1 MIIMGQGIWIRILV
15 ALLLTDFTKIASAVY
30 GHWMELL
37 WINRMLKMESFT
49 CIFFMACILKIE
61 KYS

>member
-1 MIIMGQGIWIRILV
+1 MGQDTWIRIWV
-15 ALLLTDFTKIASAVY
+15 ALLLMDFTKIASAVY

-37 WINRMLKMESFT
+37 LINRMLKPESFT
-49 CIFFMACILKIE
+49 CIFFMARILKIE